1 MPTLHRA
8 HIPSQ
13 LKPAHT
19 TLQGFTL
26 SYALPR
32 SLCLPLLGS
41 RLFSLPTAL
50 VLPSSLTSL
59 PLLRLK
65 THFPFSPSISL
76 VPPRSALPLPFP
88 GIRPPS
94 QFSLPP
100 QSPLPPTLNSPA
112 QVTLEATIEFI
123 ASALVPYVFPC
134 VSSSASFDVPS
145 LGAFCMRVYACTH
158 ACALCAA
165 LLFAPCILGS
175 GVDKC
180 DESSCLCTNSS
191 ESCGL
196 LWTTNGSRHCCVESG
211 FSREFCELP
220 NSGGGTT
227 CPLSYTSTAWL
238 LSAVYCV
245 CYCFLNQL
253 GDAALEM
260 AKTQWLDAFRGTELV
275 PALVQ

>member
-1 MPTLHRA
+1 MRLSSPDQPTRL
-8 HIPSQ
+8 
-13 LKPAHT
+13 
-19 TLQGFTL
+19 
-26 SYALPR
+26 AL
-32 SLCLPLLGS
+32 LFL
-41 RLFSLPTAL
+41 RL
-50 VLPSSLTSL
+50 SSLVVDVQPKRGERAQQL
-59 PLLRLK
+59 GCRFLLALLLIDALSWGAFRL
-65 THFPFSPSISL
+65 
-76 VPPRSALPLPFP
+76 
-88 GIRPPS
+88 
-94 QFSLPP
+94 
-100 QSPLPPTLNSPA
+100 
-112 QVTLEATIEFI
+112 VTLEATIEFI